1 MACFSCYL
9 GYLPS
14 KGLFNRYSLL
24 QVMWKIKM
32 LMKISLTNE
41 IH

>member
-14 KGLFNRYSLL
+14 KGLFNRYSLI
-24 QVMWKIKM
+24 QVVEDQDA
-32 LMKISLTNE
+32 NE
-41 IH
+41 NKPY